1 MRLTLIRHAIAEEGP
16 DDAARPLSKEGRQ
29 RFRREVEALEAL
41 GVRFS
46 RVLHSPKRRA
56 VETAELLALLSDDG
70 LEVSPLLA
78 HAPSDALLELLQGE
92 DLALVGHEPH
102 LSTLLAL
109 LVSGDRT
116 LGARV
121 ELKKGAVAMLEGE
134 PRPGGMELLAL
145 LPPKVLRRLER

>member
-1 MRLTLIRHAIAEEGP
+1 MRLTLIRHAIAEEGA
-16 DDAARPLSKEGRQ
+16 DDAARALSKEGRK

-56 VETAELLALLSDDG
+56 VETAELLRPLVGGELV
-70 LEVSPLLA
+70 EVALLA
-78 HAPSDALLELLQGE
+78 HAPSEELFEAMTGD

-102 LSTLLAL
+102 LSTLLAM

-134 PRPGGMELLAL
+134 PRPGGMALLAL
-145 LPPKVLRRLER
+145 LPPKVLRSLER